1 MAERI
6 IIFTD
11 GAAKGNPG
19 PGGWGA
25 IVCDGDTVKELG
37 GSSPR
42 TTNNRMEMEAAIRA
56 LQKLGAANP
65 PVTVFTDSTY
75 LIHGITKWI
84 HGWRRRDWKTASGGD
99 VLNRDLWE
107 RLESLSRAVGSRV
120 SWTYVPGHAG
130 VPGNERVDTIASELA
145 LGHRVDLYDGPASAY
160 PIDLA
165 PPPAVASSRAA
176 AAVPAAKRKRKG
188 GEAHSYLSL
197 VGGVAERHRTWA
209 ECERRV
215 HGISG
220 ARFKKAASAEDEKRI
235 LADWGAHLPADD

>member
-1 MAERI
+1 MAERV

-25 IVCDGDTVKELG
+25 ILCDGDTVTELG
-37 GSSPR
+37 GSSPS

-56 LQKLGAANP
+56 LQHLGKAAAP
-65 PVTVFTDSTY
+65 ITVFTDSTY

-84 HGWRRRDWKTASGGD
+84 HGWRRRDWKTAQGGD

-107 RLESLSRAVGSRV
+107 RLDSLAHAAAAKV

-130 VPGNERVDTIASELA
+130 IPGNERADTIASELA
-145 LGHRVDLYDGPASAY
+145 LGHPVDLYRGARGGYAVDLTPPGGAGRSASQPTGTTRKARSGKAY
-160 PIDLA
+160 
-165 PPPAVASSRAA
+165 
-176 AAVPAAKRKRKG
+176 
-188 GEAHSYLSL
+188 SYLSL

-215 HGISG
+215 RGVSG
-220 ARFKKAASAEDEKRI
+220 ARFKKAVSAEDEALI
-235 LADWGAHLPADD
+235 LAAWGAHLPAAG